1 MSKKEALKEL
11 NEATEAVQALA
22 DQGPGVLVPADIVES
37 LLVCQS
43 NSNNVG
49 VAAVCQQIRE
59 LAQDQLPDKF
69 PG

>member
-37 LLVCQS
+37 LLITVATS
-43 NSNNVG
+43 NRVG
-49 VAAVCQQIRE
+49 TAAVCQQIRE
-59 LAQDQLPDKF
+59 LAQDQLPNRF